1 MGKKIDLQKTIEEIK
16 RHRDAVKVRERAEMT
31 DTALDRF
38 AENIYVMAHDH
49 IIELIEVLADN
60 GKI

>member
-1 MGKKIDLQKTIEEIK
+1 MGKKIDLEKTIEEIK

>member
-1 MGKKIDLQKTIEEIK
+1 MGQQIDLQKTIEEIK
-16 RHRDAVKVRERAEMT
+16 RHRDAIKTRERAEMT

-49 IIELIEVLADN
+49 IIELLEVLAEN
-60 GKI
+60 GYI

>member
-1 MGKKIDLQKTIEEIK
+1 MGQQIDLQKTIEEIK
-16 RHRDAVKVRERAEMT
+16 RHRDAVKVRERSEMT

-49 IIELIEVLADN
+49 IIELLEVLAEN
-60 GKI
+60 GHI

>member
-1 MGKKIDLQKTIEEIK
+1 MGKKIDLEKTIEEIK
-16 RHRDAVKVRERAEMT
+16 KHRDAVKVRERSEVT
-31 DTALDRF
+31 GTALDRF

-49 IIELIEVLADN
+49 IIELLEVLADN

>member
-16 RHRDAVKVRERAEMT
+16 RHRDAVKVRERAETT

-49 IIELIEVLADN
+49 IIELIEVLAEN
-60 GKI
+60 EKI

>member
-1 MGKKIDLQKTIEEIK
+1 MGQQIDLQKTIEEIK

-49 IIELIEVLADN
+49 IIELLEVLADN

>member
-1 MGKKIDLQKTIEEIK
+1 MGKQIDLQKTIEEIK
-16 RHRDAVKVRERAEMT
+16 RHRDAIKVRERADMT

-49 IIELIEVLADN
+49 IIELLEVLAEN

>member
-1 MGKKIDLQKTIEEIK
+1 MGQMIDLQKTIEEIK
-16 RHRDAVKVRERAEMT
+16 RHRDAVKVRERSEMT

-49 IIELIEVLADN
+49 IIELIEVLAEN
-60 GKI
+60 GHI

>member
-1 MGKKIDLQKTIEEIK
+1 MGKKIDLEKTIEEIK
-16 RHRDAVKVRERAEMT
+16 KHGDAMKARERSEVT

-38 AENIYVMAHDH
+38 AENVYIMAHNH
-49 IIELIEVLADN
+49 IIELIEVLAEN

>member
-1 MGKKIDLQKTIEEIK
+1 MGKKIDLEKTIEEIK
-16 RHRDAVKVRERAEMT
+16 KHRDAVKVRERSEVT

-38 AENIYVMAHDH
+38 AENIYVMAHNH
-49 IIELIEVLADN
+49 IIELIEALAEN

>member
-1 MGKKIDLQKTIEEIK
+1 MGQQIDLQKTIEEIK
-16 RHRDAVKVRERAEMT
+16 KHRDAVKVRERSEVT
-31 DTALDRF
+31 ETALDRF

-49 IIELIEVLADN
+49 IIELIEVLAEK

>member
-1 MGKKIDLQKTIEEIK
+1 MRQQIDLQKTIEEIE
-16 RHRDAVKVRERAEMT
+16 RHRDAIKTRERAEMT

-38 AENIYVMAHDH
+38 AENIYVMAHNH
-49 IIELIEVLADN
+49 IIELLEVLAEN

>member
-1 MGKKIDLQKTIEEIK
+1 MGKKIDLEKTIEEIK
-16 RHRDAVKVRERAEMT
+16 KHRDAVKVRERSEMT

-49 IIELIEVLADN
+49 IIELLEVLAEN

>member
-1 MGKKIDLQKTIEEIK
+1 MGKKIDLEKTIEEIK

-49 IIELIEVLADN
+49 IIELLEVLAEN
-60 GKI
+60 GYI